1 MTKTFQLLA
10 AVVLAVSLF
19 GCGRMG
25 GVPGSGNVVSERR
38 VIDAFQ
44 RIEVSSN
51 VDVTFAKGERGL
63 EVTTD
68 ENLLSLVETRVRE
81 DGTLVIRVLSPIA
94 DNGGLKV
101 AVTSPILEGVEVS
114 GASSFTGPAANP
126 ADAFKIDASGASR
139 VTLSGLVASKVIV
152 NVSGAS
158 EVILEQG
165 TSTSLT
171 VAATGASQFASH
183 GFTAQD
189 VRVEVS
195 GASKVCVTA
204 NQSISGNA
212 SGGSTVTVSGGPKT
226 LEVNSSGG
234 SRLIKEG

>member
-1 MTKTFQLLA
+1 MTKSFQVLA
-10 AVVLAVSLF
+10 AVVLAVALF

-25 GVPGSGNVVSERR
+25 GLPGSGKIVTESR
-38 VIDAFQ
+38 VIGPFQ
-44 RIEVSSN
+44 RVEAAGN
-51 VDVTFAKGERGL
+51 VDVVFVKGERAV

-68 ENLLSLVETRVRE
+68 ENLLKLIETVVRE
-81 DGTLVIRVLSPIA
+81 DGTLVVRVISPIA

-101 AVTSPILEGVEVS
+101 TVTNPVLEGVEVS
-114 GASSFTGPAANP
+114 GASTFTGPAANP
-126 ADAFKIDASGASR
+126 ADDFKIDVSGASR
-139 VTLSGLVASKVIV
+139 VTLSGLIASKVIV

-165 TSTSLT
+165 SSTTLT
-171 VAATGASQFASH
+171 LTATGASQFASH
-183 GFTAQD
+183 GFTAHD

-195 GASKVCVTA
+195 GASSVCVTA